1 MNFPL
6 NDMLQHLTCWG
17 TSSLHHAVTETP
29 DLSKHREDILTL
41 KLPWREEPDS
51 FLDWMSKAGNQSEDV
66 NAIIYLQPILTGKS
80 SNCISQANK
89 HLHESEG
96 FLQKA
101 DDQLGFIRSWIN

>member
-17 TSSLHHAVTETP
+17 TLSLHHAVTETP

-51 FLDWMSKAGNQSEDV
+51 FLN
-66 NAIIYLQPILTGKS
+66 
-80 SNCISQANK
+80 
-89 HLHESEG
+89 
-96 FLQKA
+96 
-101 DDQLGFIRSWIN
+101 